1 MKAKNSSRTQLIRR
15 LVQLGF
21 ALFILVTAARHGLG
35 GEEAGVPSTDALCPF
50 GGLETLWR
58 FVVSGSY
65 IPKTHAS
72 NIVLGLGL
80 LVGTVLA
87 GGAFCGWICPLGG
100 LQDLLTGLRRRL
112 RVPELRVPEKADR
125 VLGYG
130 RYLVLAGILYATIS
144 TAKLWFASY
153 DPYRTIFSLGW
164 LFEFNWAESWPAYV
178 TSLVII
184 AGSFLVPRLW
194 CRYLCPLGGTLSLLS
209 RISLFRIRR
218 DANTC
223 IDCKKCDKTCPARI
237 KVSEKRS
244 VTADCI
250 GCLQCVETCP
260 VPGTLYV
267 GTIGGGSPAVE
278 PKEGV
283 A

>member
-1 MKAKNSSRTQLIRR
+1 MKGKNTSRTPLIRR

-21 ALFILVTAARHGLG
+21 ALFILIAAARHGLG

-58 FVVSGSY
+58 LVATGRY

-72 NIVLGLGL
+72 NIVLGVGL

-100 LQDLLTGLRRRL
+100 LQDLVTGLRKRL
-112 RVPELRVPEKADR
+112 RVSELRIPDGADR
-125 VLGYG
+125 ILGYG
-130 RYLVLAGILYATIS
+130 RYLVLAGILYATVT

-153 DPYRTIFSLGW
+153 DPYRTIFSLSW
-164 LFEFNWAESWPAYV
+164 IFEFNWATSWPAYV
-178 TSLVII
+178 ISLAIVVGAFFI
-184 AGSFLVPRLW
+184 PRFW
-194 CRYLCPLGGTLSLLS
+194 CRYLCPLGGAISLLS

-218 DANTC
+218 DASTC
-223 IDCKKCDKTCPARI
+223 IDCKKCDRTCPARI

-244 VTADCI
+244 ITADCI
-250 GCLQCVETCP
+250 GCLQCLETCP

-267 GTIGGGSPAVE
+267 GTIVE
-278 PKEGV
+278 RSGIAQPKEGAV
-283 A
+283 

>member
-1 MKAKNSSRTQLIRR
+1 MKARNSSRTQLIRR

-58 FVVSGSY
+58 FVATGNY

-72 NIVLGLGL
+72 NIVLGAGL
-80 LVGTVLA
+80 LVGTLLA
-87 GGAFCGWICPLGG
+87 GGAFCGWICPFGG
-100 LQDLLTGLRRRL
+100 LQDVLTGLRKRL
-112 RVPELRVPEKADR
+112 RVPELRIPGTVDR
-125 VLGYG
+125 ILGYG

-144 TAKLWFASY
+144 TVKMWFASY
-153 DPYRTIFSLGW
+153 DPYRTIFGLGW
-164 LFEFNWAESWPAYV
+164 LFEFNWATSWPAYV
-178 TSLVII
+178 ISLAII
-184 AGSFLVPRLW
+184 IGAFFVPRLW

-223 IDCKKCDKTCPARI
+223 IHCAKCDRTCPVRI
-237 KVSEKRS
+237 TVSDKRS

-250 GCLQCVETCP
+250 GCLQCIEACP

-267 GTIGGGSPAVE
+267 GTIVE
-278 PKEGV
+278 GAQATRPKEGV